1 MGGWLSR
8 DSSSKLS
15 TADEHHLARKCK
27 SIATA
32 YSKCHKANPND
43 PKACNNLQTSLVM
56 CYAAGAS
63 CSTSTVRQQLHAH
76 TRTYSAQSCRAHACI
91 AQRMTSSMQQWPVCV
106 YHAIFQRY
114 YPAHAL
120 CQEMISPASSC

>member
-1 MGGWLSR
+1 MGGWLSK

-43 PKACNNLQTSLVM
+43 PKACNNLQISLVM

-63 CSTSTVRQQLHAH
+63 CSCQHSEAAA
-76 TRTYSAQSCRAHACI
+76 TRIYSVQSCRAHSCNA
-91 AQRMTSSMQQWPVCV
+91 RRS
-106 YHAIFQRY
+106 IFTMEQSWAYVMLISKVGVQHMRCLNTCR
-114 YPAHAL
+114 PAAH
-120 CQEMISPASSC
+120 C